1 GDLAHLQPRGRDR
14 GPPPHARGG
23 DRHRQARGGGLHAPG
38 HGGPA
43 AHRRDA
49 RRRRVSLEPGR
60 AATDAPPPPGG
71 LAARP
76 PKIAPIP
83 ALEGRRVLV
92 VDDSVPVARSTA
104 RLLELFGA
112 RPLAVF
118 SGAEALRRLE
128 AAAFDL
134 VVLDLGL
141 PDLDGCEVLRRA
153 RALRPE

>member
-1 GDLAHLQPRGRDR
+1 MSP
-14 GPPPHARGG
+14 
-23 DRHRQARGGGLHAPG
+23 
-38 HGGPA
+38 
-43 AHRRDA
+43 
-49 RRRRVSLEPGR
+49 EPGR

-71 LAARP
+71 LAARA
-76 PKIAPIP
+76 PKIAPVT

-112 RPLAVF
+112 RPQAVF

-134 VVLDLGL
+134 VLLDLNL
-141 PDLDGCEVLRRA
+141 PDLDGREVLRRA
-153 RALRPE
+153 RALRPGLPAIFVSGLLPTGALREDGVELLAKPFALSALLAAIEAALAAR